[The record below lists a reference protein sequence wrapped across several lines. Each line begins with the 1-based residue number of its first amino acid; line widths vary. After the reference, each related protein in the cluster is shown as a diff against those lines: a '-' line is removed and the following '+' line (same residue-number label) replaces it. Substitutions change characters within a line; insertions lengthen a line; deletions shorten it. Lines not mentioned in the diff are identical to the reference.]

1 MMEIKN
7 SNDRFEGALLL
18 PERPETKRKNKHL
31 TKSEI
36 ITTIKFDNY
45 SAVYAGQENPSLE
58 NLNFEISTGSLLGV
72 IGLFKYSINIMSICI
87 L

>member
-1 MMEIKN
+1 MEIKN
-7 SNDRFEGALLL
+7 SNDRFEEALLL
-18 PERPETKRKNKHL
+18 PERPETKRKNHL
-31 TKSEI
+31 TKSEN